1 MNPAIHDAHL
11 VLKRY
16 PALTNV
22 SALAQG
28 IGEVEIAATIAVSL
42 PSRVRATGVAPNG
55 IRATEP
61 CWFVFPEAWPL
72 AAPTVWLREDFPLNL
87 PHINPHRVGER
98 VNPCLFEGSS
108 DELLQSLGLEGIVD
122 QLSDWLTKAASG
134 QLIDL
139 EQGWEPTRRDSLTSS
154 VIFSAEEAVIRTPID
169 GTLLITQGV
178 YFSNSNE
185 LLASAVEGLPE
196 TAPRFTF
203 EHPETS
209 DSKYYAGNLPIVFA
223 RCVDGVGNPRVVS
236 SYSPEE
242 VHDFSSLLEKARD
255 LGARSDALERFLTG
269 YAQEFFLKHELNEG
283 ISIIVVLLIH
293 RPTDLIGAPGR
304 DIEVLPYVVR
314 FRGKFANLTNE
325 VYPAYHSH
333 SVSPDLLSMTSG
345 RLKTSSKMKI
355 VMLGC
360 GSLGSKIAL
369 HLGRSGIGNI
379 AFVDNET
386 MSPHNG
392 ARHALIPPRT
402 TFSYSGKA
410 AMMERA
416 LNELG
421 HTDCVDHL
429 VDAKELLLDRGSADD
444 VFGTDKA
451 VIIDTTASLVVAAA
465 SIISPA
471 LSYENSPRRLLQA
484 GMYAQG
490 KVAYLFSE
498 GAGRN
503 VMVCDIQARLFEMC
517 RHFSALR
524 KNLLGEG
531 SDLTS
536 IFVGDNCRSLTMP
549 MADSIVSRAAALI
562 SGQIES
568 WLAGG
573 LPGTGQLCVGVE
585 DDTGVGMTWLKEQLG
600 PTLELIPANE
610 GSQNWKVRVLS
621 SVAKSID
628 EASRSWG
635 ASETGGALLG
645 HISSS
650 TRTII
655 VAGLVDAP
663 SDSVRTPS
671 TFTLGVKGLTA
682 ALQEANEKSLG
693 HLHYVGTWHSHPKG
707 GGHSGIDHA
716 TLGVIAQEFQGV
728 PAISLVWRPE
738 GFIVAVERT

>member
-1 MNPAIHDAHL
+1 MNPAIHDAYV
-11 VLKRY
+11 VLQRH

-22 SALAQG
+22 SAPAQG
-28 IGEVEIAATIAVSL
+28 SGRVEISAMIDVSL
-42 PSRVRATGVAPNG
+42 PCRVRAAGVTSNG
-55 IRATEP
+55 IRQVEP
-61 CWFVFPEAWPL
+61 CWFVFPEDWPL

-87 PHINPHRVGER
+87 PHINPHRPGER
-98 VNPCLFEGSS
+98 VHPCLFEGPP
-108 DELLQSLGLEGIVD
+108 DELVQSLGLDGIID

-139 EQGWEPTRRDSLTSS
+139 EQGWEPTRRDSLTSG
-154 VIFSAEEAVIRTPID
+154 VIFSAEEAVVRTPID
-169 GTLLITQGV
+169 GSLLVTQGV

-185 LLASAVEGLPE
+185 LLAVAVEGLPE
-196 TAPRFTF
+196 LAPRFTL
-203 EHPETS
+203 EYPETEE
-209 DSKYYAGNLPIVFA
+209 SKYYAGNLPIVFA
-223 RCVDGVGNPRVVS
+223 RCVDEVGNPQVVS

-269 YAQEFFLKHELNEG
+269 YAKGFFLENELDEG

-293 RPTDLIGAPGR
+293 RPADLIGAPGR
-304 DIEVLPYVVR
+304 NIEVLPYAVR
-314 FRGKFANLTNE
+314 FRGTFANLSDE

-402 TFSYSGKA
+402 TFAYPGKA
-410 AMMERA
+410 SMMERA

-429 VDAKELLLDRGSADD
+429 LDAKEPLLDRGSADD
-444 VFGTDKA
+444 VFGTDEA
-451 VIIDTTASLVVAAA
+451 VIIDTTASLAVAAA
-465 SIISPA
+465 SIVSPA
-471 LSYENSPRRLLQA
+471 LSYEKSPRRLLQA

-498 GAGRN
+498 GAARN
-503 VMVCDIQARLFEMC
+503 VMVCDLQARLFEMC
-517 RHFSALR
+517 RHSSSLR
-524 KNLLGEG
+524 KNLQGEG
-531 SDLTS
+531 SDLTN

-549 MADSIVSRAAALI
+549 MADSKVSRAAALI

-573 LPGTGQLCVGVE
+573 LPGAGQLCVGVE
-585 DDTGVGMTWLKEQLG
+585 DDTGVGMTWLREQLG
-600 PTLELIPANE
+600 PTLELVPANE
-610 GSQNWKVRVLS
+610 GGQNWKVRVLS
-621 SVAKSID
+621 SVAESID

-635 ASETGGALLG
+635 PSETGGALLG
-645 HISSS
+645 HISTS

-663 SDSVRTPS
+663 PDSVRTPA
-671 TFTLGVKGLTA
+671 TFTLGVQGLVA
-682 ALQEANEKSLG
+682 ALQEANETSLG
-693 HLHYVGTWHSHPKG
+693 HLHYVGTWHSHPMG
-707 GGHSGIDHA
+707 GGHSDIDQA
-716 TLGVIAQEFQGV
+716 TLGAIAQEFQGV

-738 GFIVAVERT
+738 GFIVAVEQV